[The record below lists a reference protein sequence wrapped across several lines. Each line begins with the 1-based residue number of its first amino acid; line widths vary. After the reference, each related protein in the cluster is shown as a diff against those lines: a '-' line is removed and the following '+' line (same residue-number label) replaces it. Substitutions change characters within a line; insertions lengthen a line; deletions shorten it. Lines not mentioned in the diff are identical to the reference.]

1 MSKFILNTMKEQNR
15 HMTREKKTSQM
26 LCLVLTALFLTV
38 FPLVSSAQPDTVR
51 TPKVYIAPYKGDAP
65 GAYTLVQ
72 DDFGAPHA
80 RGLEMYSDTIAFNR
94 GIPFCFAT
102 ITKECDANDWKKAN
116 EMIKHG
122 HQILNHSHSHLCG
135 QPQSWCTF
143 GDWNEN
149 DFAVEID
156 QSTELIQTNTGVH
169 PAFFVFPFDLFTDTM
184 ITYLASKG
192 YAGTRAGAQ
201 NQLQMYSPLNP
212 LRINYTVYRPDQPYA
227 VFTQFAEQA
236 IAKKG
241 WAVRV
246 MHGVADDSWGALTV
260 EQYREHI
267 NYLKQKSDQRQL
279 WVATMSDVLWYMTMK
294 AKYDVKIASLKHH
307 FDKQNRVER
316 ISFTEVYTN
325 HVYTADEK
333 ANEKTLKSTA
343 HQNTLSIVLVQP
355 YYKGGII
362 AYQKGKLLTRYY
374 SGEKLIIEANP
385 EDGDVTIEYLH

>member
-1 MSKFILNTMKEQNR
+1 MKEKNR
-15 HMTREKKTSQM
+15 YMTREKKTSLM
-26 LCLVLTALFLTV
+26 LSLVIPVLFLAV
-38 FPLVSSAQPDTVR
+38 LPLVSCAQKDTVY
-51 TPKVYIAPYKGDAP
+51 TPQVYIAPYKGDTR

-72 DDFGAPHA
+72 DDFGAYHA

-143 GDWNEN
+143 GDWDEN

-156 QSTELIQTNTGVH
+156 QSTELIQTNTDVH

-184 ITYLASKG
+184 ITYLAAKG

-212 LRINYTVYRPDQPYA
+212 LRINYAVYRPDQPYT

-260 EQYREHI
+260 EQYRAHI
-267 NYLKQKSDQRQL
+267 DYLKEKSDQGLL
-279 WVATMSDVLWYMTMK
+279 WVATMSDVLWYMTQK
-294 AKYDVKIASLKHH
+294 AKYQIEVGKENQDQYKIYR
-307 FDKQNRVER
+307 F
-316 ISFTEVYTN
+316 SFANTTTAQVYN
-325 HVYTADEK
+325 QEEK
-333 ANEKTLKSTA
+333 ANEKTLQLTSTVK
-343 HQNTLSIVLVQP
+343 TLTVVIAQGD
-355 YYKGGII
+355 YKITKI
-362 AYQKGKLLTRYY
+362 TQKDKPLHYEYRPGKLM
-374 SGEKLIIEANP
+374 IDANP
-385 EDGDVTIEYLH
+385 EAGEVIVHYTN